1 MKNGHK
7 YNLEY
12 PKTVVLVRSGLFCNA
27 FDDAALALVA
37 ITDYQVV
44 NLKNGHVK
52 CGFNL
57 NTIEKVKYLL
67 MQNHVSFIDLQ
78 TNTSNEQVEILDRYE
93 DGSSSAFD
101 TMRDKGREIVKA
113 RQQAGIRVSAIK
125 NNVTLR
131 ETAISTDMSIADHKK
146 TASIPST
153 EWLFINSL
161 CQGKHP
167 FTGEPIKKLDLNS
180 PDIIRALFSL
190 REKLK

>member
-57 NTIEKVKYLL
+57 KTIEKVKYLL